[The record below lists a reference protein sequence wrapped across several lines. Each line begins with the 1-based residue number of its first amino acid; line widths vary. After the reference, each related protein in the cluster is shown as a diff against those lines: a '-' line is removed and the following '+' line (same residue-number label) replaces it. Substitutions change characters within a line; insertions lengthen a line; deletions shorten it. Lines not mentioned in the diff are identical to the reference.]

1 MKCRCADGR
10 VASRHVRVGN
20 CQAPLSRSGSSA
32 WLERLPVTQEVA
44 GSSPVRSATFNII
57 SRLDACFFYVF
68 FIPFLFLLLFFQICL
83 NRVEMLIFQILKI
96 LFLRVFS

>member
-1 MKCRCADGR
+1 
-10 VASRHVRVGN
+10 
-20 CQAPLSRSGSSA
+20 
-32 WLERLPVTQEVA
+32 
-44 GSSPVRSATFNII
+44 
-57 SRLDACFFYVF
+57 VF